1 MRWHYAARRHQ
12 ARQDSDALA
21 PIFPAA
27 NTKASLES
35 LLHYLSDRRQ
45 KVLGVLPNL
54 PPSTIATLEASP
66 PLSSVTKEDLF
77 SIPPEPIPD
86 LEVEQVYRLA
96 QVVDTALFK
105 TYLLIRP
112 TLVGSLC
119 RLANYCEVAEVEGVL
134 KERKVRSDVTCN

>member
-1 MRWHYAARRHQ
+1 MLTLLLIEHAV
-12 ARQDSDALA
+12 
-21 PIFPAA
+21 

-45 KVLGVLPNL
+45 KVLGVLPDL
-54 PPSTIATLEASP
+54 PPDVILTLEALP
-66 PLSSVTKEDLF
+66 PLSSISKEDLF
-77 SIPPEPIPD
+77 SIPPSPISELD
-86 LEVEQVYRLA
+86 AEQVYRIG

-119 RLANYCEVAEVEGVL
+119 RLSNYCEVAEVEGVL
-134 KERKVRSDVTCN
+134 KEKKVHIFHLSVCGKRLVC